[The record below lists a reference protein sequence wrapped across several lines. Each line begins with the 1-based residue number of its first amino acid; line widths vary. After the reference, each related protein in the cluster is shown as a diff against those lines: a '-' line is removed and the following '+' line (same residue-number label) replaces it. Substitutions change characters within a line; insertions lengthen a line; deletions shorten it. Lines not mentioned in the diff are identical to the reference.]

1 MKTKRIPLTICNTI
15 VLVPDT
21 PDTLTARQDS
31 VDINTILLKETKGAT
46 LIDKPVFFSLK
57 NIYLASRLLS
67 MLVLGKKK
75 TDRLYIERG
84 ISFKSFLSKSLKF
97 LGVDNLLLI
106 VNVPEY
112 GYQVYCR
119 SEDNFNDFVI
129 LTQYGHNLI
138 ERLSHK
144 EGDIVVDVGA
154 HTGLYT
160 IISSKRVGQNG
171 KVVAIEADPIDF
183 ELLSRNIKLNGL
195 THVIGLNHTVYS
207 KETKL
212 KFYLP
217 LAGTKSNTIMSDTI
231 KKTEEKFIE
240 INPDRLDDL
249 LQQNGIRHSDVN
261 WLKIDVE
268 GGEIEILKGAT
279 KILSKSKDIALL
291 IEVHNSTGSINLY
304 RQIIEF
310 LNVYN
315 FKIKFENTYES
326 GEKYI
331 IARR

>member
-1 MKTKRIPLTICNTI
+1 

-21 PDTLTARQDS
+21 PDTLTARQDL
-31 VDINTILLKETKGAT
+31 VDIDAILLKETKGAT

-106 VNVPEY
+106 VNIPEN
-112 GYQVYCR
+112 GYRAYCR
-119 SEDNFNDFVI
+119 SKDNFNDFVI

-144 EGDIVVDVGA
+144 EGDVVLDVGA
-154 HTGLYT
+154 YTGLYT
-160 IISSKRVGQNG
+160 LIASKRVGQNG
-171 KVVAIEADPIDF
+171 KVIAIEADPTNF
-183 ELLSRNIKLNGL
+183 EILNRNIKLNGL
-195 THVIGLNHTVYS
+195 TNVISLNYTVYS

-212 KFYLP
+212 KFYLLP
-217 LAGTKSNTIMSDTI
+217 AGTKYNNIMADRI

-240 INPDRLDDL
+240 INPDKLDDI
-249 LQQNGIRHSDVN
+249 LQQNGISHSDVN
-261 WLKIDVE
+261 WIKIDVE
-268 GGEIEILKGAT
+268 GGEFEVLKGT
-279 KILSKSKDIALL
+279 TGILSKSKDIALL
-291 IEVHNSTGSINLY
+291 IKVHNSKSSINLY

-310 LNVYN
+310 LKVYN
-315 FKIKFENTYES
+315 FKIVFENTYES
-326 GEKYI
+326 GDKRI
-331 IARR
+331 IVRK

>member
-1 MKTKRIPLTICNTI
+1 

-21 PDTLTARQDS
+21 PDTLTARQDL
-31 VDINTILLKETKGAT
+31 VDIDAILLKETKGAT

-106 VNVPEY
+106 VNVPEN
-112 GYQVYCR
+112 GYRAYCR
-119 SEDNFNDFVI
+119 SKDNFNDFVI
-129 LTQYGHNLI
+129 LIQYGHNLI
-138 ERLSHK
+138 ELLSHK
-144 EGDIVVDVGA
+144 EGDVVLDVGA
-154 HTGLYT
+154 YTGLYT

-171 KVVAIEADPIDF
+171 KVIAIEADPTNF
-183 ELLSRNIKLNGL
+183 EILNRNIKLNGL
-195 THVIGLNHTVYS
+195 TNVISLNYTVYS

-212 KFYLP
+212 KFYLLP
-217 LAGTKSNTIMSDTI
+217 SGTKYNNIMSDRI

-240 INPDRLDDL
+240 INPDKLDDI
-249 LQQNGIRHSDVN
+249 LQQNGISHSDVN
-261 WLKIDVE
+261 WIKIDVE
-268 GGEIEILKGAT
+268 GGEFEVLKGT
-279 KILSKSKDIALL
+279 TGILSKSKDIALL
-291 IEVHNSTGSINLY
+291 IKVHNSKSSINLY

-310 LNVYN
+310 LKVYN
-315 FKIKFENTYES
+315 FKIVFENTYES
-326 GEKYI
+326 GDKRI
-331 IARR
+331 IVRK